1 MWNTGTWECER
12 SMLGGGQSYAVNALL
27 WCEGRLTSVDDGSF
41 MRDFDIGDGECMRAM
56 RAHDLGIRCITQVWW
71 IYFTRASILLI
82 ECL

>member
-1 MWNTGTWECER
+1 
-12 SMLGGGQSYAVNALL
+12 MLGGGQSYAVNALL